1 MMRPMT
7 LVEELEDKLVELLGA
22 ICNTEDK
29 AELAALTEQY
39 EFCEAELVRLSV
51 A

>member
-22 ICNTEDK
+22 ICNTEDE
-29 AELAALTEQY
+29 AELARLTAQY
-39 EFCEAELVRLSV
+39 EFCEAELARAVV
-51 A
+51 

>member
-22 ICNTEDK
+22 ICNTEDE
-29 AELAALTEQY
+29 AELCQLTAQY
-39 EFCEAELVRLSV
+39 EFCEAELVRAV

>member
-7 LVEELEDKLVELLGA
+7 LVEELEDKLGELMGA
-22 ICNTEDK
+22 ICSTEDEAEC
-29 AELAALTEQY
+29 AELISQY

>member
-7 LVEELEDKLVELLGA
+7 LVEELENALVDLLGS
-22 ICNTEDK
+22 ICNTEDE
-29 AELAALTEQY
+29 AELVVLTEQY